1 MPTGISK
8 RFVAKNG
15 LDNNNNSITN
25 VVNPSGNQD
34 AATKSYVDTSVGN
47 VIPSQSGNTGKYLTT
62 NGEVVSWSELSGVG
76 TVTSV
81 AVSGGTTGLT
91 TSGGPITNSGTITLA
106 GTLAIANGG
115 TGQTTASAAFTA
127 LAPSQTNNAGK
138 FLTTDGTGASWTT
151 IESSAITSA
160 LGYTPVNRAG
170 DTMTGTLTLA
180 GNPTQGLQAAT
191 KDYVD
196 NVASGLNIHAAS
208 VAATTAALTATYNNG
223 SSGVGATLI
232 GTGVLPTIGGVS
244 SLSANDRVLVKNQ
257 TNAVEN
263 GIYTVTQTTD
273 PWTLTRAG
281 DFDNSPSGEVVAGD
295 MTYIQQGTLA
305 GTQWV
310 QTTTGT
316 ITIGTSN
323 IVFTQFGGPNTLT
336 AGTGID
342 ISSNVVSNTG
352 VTSITAGSN
361 ISVSAST
368 GTITVGFTG
377 TLPIANGGTG
387 ATDADTARSNLNAA
401 KSGANS
407 DITSLSGLT
416 TALSLSQGGTG
427 ATDAAGARSS
437 LSAAARGANSDIT
450 SLSGLTTAL
459 SITQG
464 GTGQTTATAAFTAL
478 APTQTGQ
485 SGKYLT
491 TDGTA
496 ASWAAFP
503 SVQPGGSSTQLQY
516 NNAGT
521 LAGTARITYNGTDTL
536 TVGSTGGTTFNIIS
550 LPTDVWGTTVGSNIT
565 IRAGTGGN
573 AAGLK
578 GGDLTLSGGNCGY
591 FANNITSMVG
601 GDIYIQGGAG
611 GQTASNS
618 FIPGGSIYLRTSV
631 NHTGFVE
638 RLRIIPAGAWGLGG
652 ANYGTSGQVLTS
664 NGSGSPPTWQPALS
678 GTVAIANGG
687 TGLTAVPGSSGQ
699 LIFNSS
705 STYGATTSFNFART
719 VNAINGRVSIALTSA
734 SATSTTSDG
743 TNLTIQ
749 AGGTVNQAANQ
760 GTAAGTMTIAGADS
774 DAGSGLPGDLV
785 LRGGTGGYQPGIAGS
800 IYLRTGSALASQ
812 VNRLILTPSGAWG
825 LNGANYGT
833 SGQVLTSNGSSSSP
847 TWTTISSASGT
858 VTSVAVSGGT
868 TGLTTSGGPITASGT
883 ITLAGTLAVANGG
896 TGATTAS
903 AAAANILPS
912 QTGNS
917 GKVLS
922 TDGAGNLSWVSSS
935 AGSVTSI
942 DISGGT
948 TGLTAT
954 GGPITSS
961 GTITLAGTLAVANGG
976 TGATTLTGYVK
987 GDGTSAFT
995 ASTTI
1000 PGSDIS
1006 GNISGN
1012 AANVTGT
1019 VAIANGGTGATD
1031 AGTARSNLSA
1041 AASGANSDITSLSG
1055 LTTALSL
1062 SQGGTGATTASAAAT
1077 NILPS
1082 QTGNNGKVLTTDGAG
1097 SLSWV
1102 TAFINN
1108 GALDFGTFAQPAGFT
1123 LDMGTF

>member
-15 LDNNNNSITN
+15 LDNNNNTITN

-47 VIPSQSGNTGKYLTT
+47 IIPSQTGNTGKYLTT
-62 NGEVVSWSELSGVG
+62 NGEVVSWSELSGTG

-91 TSGGPITNSGTITLA
+91 STGGPITSSGTITLA

-127 LAPSQTNNAGK
+127 LAPSQANNAGK

-223 SSGVGATLI
+223 SGGVGATLI

-244 SLSANDRVLVKNQ
+244 SLSVNDRVLVKNQ

-310 QTTTGT
+310 QTTTGP

-342 ISSNVVSNTG
+342 ITSNVISNTG

-368 GTITVGFTG
+368 GAITVGFTG

-387 ATDADTARSNLNAA
+387 ATDAGTARSNLSAA

-407 DITSLSGLT
+407 DITGLSGLT

-427 ATDAAGARSS
+427 ATDAATARSN
-437 LSAAARGANSDIT
+437 LSAAASGANSDIT
-450 SLSGLTTAL
+450 SITGLTTAL
-459 SITQG
+459 TIAQG
-464 GTGQTTATAAFTAL
+464 GTGATTANTAFTAL
-478 APTQTGQ
+478 APAQVGQ

-491 TDGTA
+491 TDGTS

-503 SVQPGGSSTQLQY
+503 SVQPGGSTTQLQY
-516 NNAGT
+516 NNAGA
-521 LAGTARITYNGTDTL
+521 LAGTARLAYNGTDTLTVGTVGNTIFNIIANANGADVGSSLSIRAGSGGAGAGLKGGDLTISGGPCGSGSGGTTSMVGGDLYLQGGSGGLTSGNFPIPGGSIYLRTAVSNTGYVERLRIIPAGAWGLGGANYGTSGQVLTSQGSGSPPIWQTISLSASNLTGTVALANGGTGLTAVPGSSGQLIFNSSSAYSATGRMSYNGTDTL
-536 TVGSTGGTTFNIIS
+536 TVGSGDTTFNIRGAIAPNNTS
-550 LPTDVWGTTVGSNIT
+550 NGASVLIQAGQGATSYASQGVVSGNLTLAGGDANSGGFGGNIT
-565 IRAGTGGN
+565 IRTGVSSAGSGTLFLSTGAGT
-573 AAGLK
+573 
-578 GGDLTLSGGNCGY
+578 
-591 FANNITSMVG
+591 
-601 GDIYIQGGAG
+601 
-611 GQTASNS
+611 TA
-618 FIPGGSIYLRTSV
+618 
-631 NHTGFVE
+631 E

-664 NGSGSPPTWQPALS
+664 NGS
-678 GTVAIANGG
+678 
-687 TGLTAVPGSSGQ
+687 
-699 LIFNSS
+699 
-705 STYGATTSFNFART
+705 
-719 VNAINGRVSIALTSA
+719 SA
-734 SATSTTSDG
+734 A
-743 TNLTIQ
+743 
-749 AGGTVNQAANQ
+749 
-760 GTAAGTMTIAGADS
+760 
-774 DAGSGLPGDLV
+774 
-785 LRGGTGGYQPGIAGS
+785 
-800 IYLRTGSALASQ
+800 
-812 VNRLILTPSGAWG
+812 
-825 LNGANYGT
+825 
-833 SGQVLTSNGSSSSP
+833 P

-995 ASTTI
+995 ASSTI

-1019 VAIANGGTGATD
+1019 VAVANGGTGATD

-1055 LTTALSL
+1055 LTTALSIA
-1062 SQGGTGATTASAAAT
+1062 QGGTGATSASTAAT